1 MEIELLVGVLATE
14 GGAMERGEEEGV
26 AAAAAAQKDDLTVGE
41 GEGEARGRGDRR
53 EPLLAVAACVV
64 DEVVVVDG
72 VDLGGLKADGDA
84 EQEEVVVGADGVGRV
99 GEGGALGVVGGMEG
113 EEGGA
118 RRGGRPEGDDDVLAV
133 PGEAPGGG
141 VVGAVAEVAVWL
153 EEDGGRRRGARRIH
167 GVERRRDLHEPTR
180 RAVHGNPSR
189 KEVETLERDN
199 KGRIQQGKG

>member
-14 GGAMERGEEEGV
+14 GGAMERGEEEGF

-84 EQEEVVVGADGVGRV
+84 EQEEVVVGADGVG
-99 GEGGALGVVGGMEG
+99 GMEG

-118 RRGGRPEGDDDVLAV
+118 RWGGRPEGEDDVLAV

-167 GVERRRDLHEPTR
+167 GVERRRDLQEPTR